1 MKKLLV
7 VGLVIAA
14 LALAG
19 LAIPALALGPDGGG
33 ATPANNSTHSLLIT
47 IP

>member
-1 MKKLLV
+1 MKRLLTV
-7 VGLVIAA
+7 SLVIAA

-19 LAIPALALGPDGGG
+19 LAVPALALGPDGAG
-33 ATPANNSTHSLLIT
+33 AITANNSTHSLLIM